1 MIVKLYRRILTYPRL
16 NRFLTNLYPALFF
29 AGIRITEITSDW
41 KTIKVSMG
49 GLFSMTPMGAQFGG
63 ALFTMGDPWFMMILV
78 RHFGKGFKI
87 WDKSATIHFRRRGR
101 GTVKATFS
109 ITDQQLAF
117 IREKVMAEGKIHII
131 LTTQII
137 DSEEEIVAD
146 IEKTIFIGLKTAQ
159 HTQIDQTDQP
169 PTVYRLD
176 TDLITQRNEPI
187 RSHST

>member
-63 ALFTMGDPWFMMILV
+63 ALFTMCDPWFMMILV
-78 RHFGKGFKI
+78 RHFGKTFKI
-87 WDKSATIHFRRRGR
+87 WDKCATIHFRRRGR
-101 GTVKATFS
+101 GTVKATFT

-117 IREKVMAEGKIHII
+117 IREKVMAEGKIHLI
-131 LTTQII
+131 LTTQIM
-137 DSEEEIVAD
+137 DREQEIVAD
-146 IEKTIFIGLKTAQ
+146 VEKTIFIGLKTAKNNGR
-159 HTQIDQTDQP
+159 DQTDQP

-176 TDLITQRNEPI
+176 IDPTTEANEPI
-187 RSHST
+187 RNH

>member
-1 MIVKLYRRILTYPRL
+1 MILQLYRRILTYPRL

-63 ALFTMGDPWFMMILV
+63 ALFTMCDPWFMMILV
-78 RHFGKGFKI
+78 RHFGKAFKI

-101 GTVKATFS
+101 GTVRATFTV
-109 ITDQQLAF
+109 TDEQLAF
-117 IREKVMAEGKIHII
+117 IREKVMAEGKIHLI

-137 DSEEEIVAD
+137 DREEEIVAD
-146 IEKTIFIGLKTAQ
+146 VEKTIFIGLKTAK
-159 HTQIDQTDQP
+159 HTEIDQTDQP

-176 TDLITQRNEPI
+176 TT
-187 RSHST
+187 STT